1 VAVEAYA
8 DHVGALVRLDASLGP
23 DEAGMFIE
31 STGKRFICVNA
42 NDRIERQRFT
52 ICHEVAHIFL
62 GLPSTH
68 VGLPAWSYKRP
79 PEEVFCDL
87 FAAELLLPSSLF
99 QPIAE
104 SSTVS
109 ISTVEDLAA
118 RFLAS
123 FTATGSRFAQMAS
136 GPCAFVLSE
145 NGRIRHAARS
155 KILRDGRAWIAPKTS
170 IPKGSV
176 SDRTRAGTMC
186 GPEEIDAEVWF
197 HNWERGGTVMEEARH
212 LEQWDQTLTLLWFED
227 EELPPLKPTA
237 GEPRPLRED
246 EEELGLQELDGQ
258 LRWPS
263 KKRRR

>member
-1 VAVEAYA
+1 
-8 DHVGALVRLDASLGP
+8 
-23 DEAGMFIE
+23 MCIE
-31 STGKRFICVNA
+31 SNGKRFICVNA
-42 NDRIERQRFT
+42 NDRVERQRFT

-62 GLPSTH
+62 GLPSAH

-79 PEEVFCDL
+79 IEEVFCDL

-104 SSTVS
+104 SSAVR
-109 ISTVEDLAA
+109 ISTLDDLAA

-123 FTATGSRFAQMAS
+123 FTATGSRFAQMAVA
-136 GPCAFVLSE
+136 PCAFVLSE
-145 NGRIRHAARS
+145 NGKIRHASRS

-176 SDRTRAGTMC
+176 TERVRAGTQC
-186 GPEEIDAEVWF
+186 GPEEIDAEFWF
-197 HNWERGGTVMEEARH
+197 HNWERGGAVMEEARH

-227 EELPPLKPTA
+227 EELPPLKPARGTGA
-237 GEPRPLRED
+237 EAATRDED
-246 EEELGLQELDGQ
+246 EELGLKELDGQ